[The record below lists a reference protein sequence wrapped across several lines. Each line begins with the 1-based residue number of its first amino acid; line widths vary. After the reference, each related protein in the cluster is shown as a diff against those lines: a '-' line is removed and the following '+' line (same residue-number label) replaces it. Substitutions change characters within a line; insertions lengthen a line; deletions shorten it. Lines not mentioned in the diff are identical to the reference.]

1 MIKKMVLLM
10 ILLFSIPCSS
20 SSSSSENNVKDLS
33 NKTMALEALEQ
44 INAYRKSLNKTT
56 LEWDDEIYQIA
67 LEHTNYMVAKGKIS
81 HDNFED
87 RSQRLFKLNYTSVG
101 ENVAWN
107 NYPDPVSTAV
117 TGWINSSGHRA
128 NIEGDFNK
136 TAIAVV
142 VKDGQ
147 DYYFTQIFAK
157 K

>member
-10 ILLFSIPCSS
+10 ILLFSISCS

-33 NKTMALEALEQ
+33 NKSMGLETLEQ
-44 INAYRKSLNKTT
+44 INAYRKSLNKTA

-67 LEHTNYMVAKGKIS
+67 LEHTNYMVDKEKIS
-81 HDNFED
+81 HDNFNE

-117 TGWINSSGHRA
+117 TGWINSDGHRA
-128 NIEGDFNK
+128 NIEGDFNR

-147 DYYFTQIFAK
+147 GYYFTQIFAK